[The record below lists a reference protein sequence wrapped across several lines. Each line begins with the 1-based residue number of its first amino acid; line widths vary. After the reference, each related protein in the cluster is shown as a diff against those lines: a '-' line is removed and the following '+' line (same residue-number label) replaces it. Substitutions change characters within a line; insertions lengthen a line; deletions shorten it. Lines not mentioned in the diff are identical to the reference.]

1 MLNHR
6 YLRFWCQKVLPLVY
20 DDSLSYYELLCK
32 VVAYLNNLTKDVV
45 QLTEEVAGIEDNIL
59 RKIAEELQRMVN
71 DGTLADILESIALDG
86 RLVTGKYLED
96 QPKMP
101 ESYTLYNNLSS
112 VTASDIYQ
120 WYDDLLDAHRDSMNK
135 ISWGRDEDNEP
146 LAYYTFTCDSNRKT
160 ALASGEPTGEISYT
174 RSSAYTSNRMVLFSG
189 IHGNEKQN
197 AWTLFNIV
205 KAIVEGNGSAYDYI
219 KQNVNLTI
227 VPCVNPYGLTHNSKY
242 NKNDVDINRN
252 FPHGWEEY
260 NREDSAHKGSSAGSE
275 LSTQFCMDI
284 ITGINSKNAHNGTV
298 ILDFHDF
305 EGRDAS
311 GEPDS
316 TAAYYFMAG
325 ANDPEFRIALT
336 KAGMKVL
343 EYFEAN
349 YPEAIALSARPIRV
363 ISNTYTPSLNNYCY
377 FLGFRYAGT
386 LENRT
391 HIFETQYDETS
402 HNSVYYTCALSIA
415 SVALD
420 FVASKRLTE
429 IMTLAD
435 IGCDENSSLYDVLRA
450 MPPMSRFSMNV
461 YNTISLWNDIPAPPV
476 GTKQPG
482 ILVITTSNETDEV
495 NAVIEFSARMSTNNY
510 KWHATA
516 YQSGNNIMF
525 TGWMLEQEGIRG
537 RSSFNLSGVSG
548 VDLQGIVS
556 NMLHKETCMTV
567 IKVDNNDENLRAD
580 LPYLTNGTLT
590 IITSR
595 SDNVTKGGIIIFAVP
610 TDNRY
615 FISNIKNDGT
625 YENWVEINTT
635 PVI

>member
-45 QLTEEVAGIEDNIL
+45 QLTEEVAGIEDRTL

-96 QPKMP
+96 SPKMP
-101 ESYTLYNNLSS
+101 DSYTLYPNLSS

-146 LAYYTFTCDSNRKT
+146 LAYYTFSCDSNRKT
-160 ALASGEPTGEISYT
+160 ALASGEPTGEVSYT
-174 RSSAYTSNRMVLFSG
+174 RSSAYTSNRIVLFSG

-284 ITGINSKNAHNGTV
+284 ITGINSKNSHNGTV
-298 ILDFHDF
+298 IIDFHDF
-305 EGRDAS
+305 EGRDGV

-316 TAAYYFMAG
+316 SAAYYFMAG

-336 KAGMKVL
+336 KAGMKVMK
-343 EYFEAN
+343 YFEAN
-349 YPEAIALSARPIRV
+349 YHEVIALSERPIRV
-363 ISNTYTPSLNNYCY
+363 ISNTYTPSLVNYAY
-377 FLGFRYAGT
+377 YLGFRYAST
-386 LENRT
+386 IENRT
-391 HIFETQYDETS
+391 HIFETQYDEAT
-402 HNSVYYTCALSIA
+402 HNSVYYSCALTIA
-415 SVALD
+415 SVALG
-420 FVASKRLTE
+420 FVASKRITE

-435 IGCDENSSLYDVLRA
+435 IGCDENSSLEDVLKA
-450 MPPMSRFSMNV
+450 MPPMSHFSINV
-461 YNTISLWNDIPAPPV
+461 YNTISLWDDMPTFPL
-476 GTKQPG
+476 TSSRYG
-482 ILVITTSNETDEV
+482 ILEITTSNEIDEV
-495 NAVIEFSARMSTNNY
+495 NAVLEYSAKSQDYNY
-510 KWHATA
+510 KWYATA
-516 YQSGNNIMF
+516 YQSGSSVIV
-525 TGWMLEQEGIRG
+525 TGWVLEQFEVLG
-537 RSSFNLSGVSG
+537 RDNFTLGGEFGANFMDLVGGMIQRQSTMLVLKVSTSFTNLVAELPSSV
-548 VDLQGIVS
+548 
-556 NMLHKETCMTV
+556 
-567 IKVDNNDENLRAD
+567 
-580 LPYLTNGTLT
+580 GTLT
-590 IITSR
+590 IIASYTADRMISGMAFYGTSNGLYYR
-595 SDNVTKGGIIIFAVP
+595 TINSDISYTDWVKVT
-610 TDNRY
+610 
-615 FISNIKNDGT
+615 
-625 YENWVEINTT
+625 TT
-635 PVI
+635 PVE